1 MEDKP
6 QDKYPRV
13 TQSQLE
19 IWLDNPVTVN
29 YLKSLEFL
37 SDAIGDT
44 LKSVGLIDSTNNDLS
59 MNRIHSA
66 MGSQNALST
75 ALDCTELL
83 TKYGMV
89 EEKEKSDEG

>member
-1 MEDKP
+1 
-6 QDKYPRV
+6 
-13 TQSQLE
+13 
-19 IWLDNPVTVN
+19 
-29 YLKSLEFL
+29 
-37 SDAIGDT
+37 
-44 LKSVGLIDSTNNDLS
+44 

-66 MGSQNALST
+66 MGGQNGLGR